1 MHPVLI
7 ESMSIIIESYARVT
21 ETIVNRISVIL
32 CSFNINAI
40 YATHKQKLNHRILR
54 LLEMSTKSINQ
65 RAISGEVFKDHL
77 IDVFL
82 TNSEQ
87 IAFSLTI
94 SNKITALSSSD
105 PTYAVALDSL
115 RTRGQTKSDDPVLTS
130 HTRGTEEVSNS
141 DDKTIKHEKS
151 QKLENSS
158 LASVER
164 VRAEVQIAKNINCGD
179 KLGEN
184 SGRSA
189 IARRSGKV
197 IRISKKQIIV
207 QKTQVLLFYSETSV
221 HVKQGDW
228 VKRGAPILTLTNNT
242 LITGDIVQGIPR
254 IEQLFEAPNSPPLA
268 LRTGDYVYNSLHSQ
282 IIEIF
287 RKNWLNAPLP
297 IAVRTSLQEMQQI
310 LIESIQK
317 VYLSQGV
324 LIADKHIEIVVAQ
337 MTTRAQIIDSGST
350 GLFLEEVLS
359 VREIENAN
367 LATPGKK
374 ALYAPTVMGLTK
386 SALNS
391 DSFLSAASF
400 QETSRVLSRD
410 AVIGKSDF
418 LRGLKEKVV
427 VGDLIC
433 AGTGLDVYFIYTL
446 LCNKQFSH
454 LLKHP
459 KTSMDRVQYPR

>member
-1 MHPVLI
+1 
-7 ESMSIIIESYARVT
+7 
-21 ETIVNRISVIL
+21 
-32 CSFNINAI
+32 
-40 YATHKQKLNHRILR
+40 
-54 LLEMSTKSINQ
+54 MSTKSSNQ
-65 RAISGEVFKDHL
+65 RVISGEVFKDHL
-77 IDVFL
+77 IDIFL
-82 TNSEQ
+82 TNLEQ
-87 IAFSLTI
+87 VAFSLKV
-94 SNKITALSSSD
+94 SSKITD
-105 PTYAVALDSL
+105 LDSSIL
-115 RTRGQTKSDDPVLTS
+115 LANATDTGYRVRTRDSYNKKNRYKNRVLTGTSDDA
-130 HTRGTEEVSNS
+130 
-141 DDKTIKHEKS
+141 K
-151 QKLENSS
+151 QLENSS
-158 LASVER
+158 LIEVG
-164 VRAEVQIAKNINCGD
+164 VQIANHINCGD
-179 KLGEN
+179 SVGEN
-184 SGRSA
+184 CGRSA
-189 IARRSGKV
+189 IAGRSGKV
-197 IRISKKQIIV
+197 IKISKKQIIL

-287 RKNWLNAPLP
+287 RKNWLHAPLP
-297 IAVRTSLQEMQQI
+297 IAVRKTLQEMQQI

-337 MTTRAQIIDSGST
+337 MTTKAQIIDSGST

-374 ALYAPTVMGLTK
+374 ALYAPTVIGLTK
-386 SALNS
+386 SALDS

-410 AVIGKSDF
+410 AIIGKSDF

-459 KTSMDRVQYPR
+459 TSGSLQIRGQVF